1 MAQEGA
7 APAKKAATRLT
18 DLRVTE
24 ASIVDTPAILEGF
37 YLTKALAKQVKSM
50 GTETETPTA
59 EAGATKATDVTD
71 ASTPPPPP
79 ADAIDPETP
88 APVAIAM
95 PQAAKDAILEA
106 LTQSIGGL
114 SKIAELVKAAGVDE
128 GASVPP
134 EIASAIGQVAEM
146 LESVEE
152 AYDASLP
159 TADGE
164 PAPQAEAAPPPSID
178 STKAMVVQDALMANC
193 SKRLADKVAKSFI
206 LSGMGGAVE
215 VSKVGRKL
223 SKARLTTLK
232 GVVSLL
238 AAMVKEVD
246 DDAGGDADV
255 EQAATPAPPPPPPPA
270 ASAPAA
276 PAKPKP
282 PPPAPAPAPAAVPTQ
297 KAASSNLPP
306 EVAASLNAVSK
317 TLETLNATMAG
328 HQSVYA
334 LVAKALGANTAPPAA
349 AAPPTN
355 ANPDDGLRPVTKNN
369 KPVWKPGGDLAAE
382 VVAEEAAKAAQ
393 AQARR

>member
-88 APVAIAM
+88 APVAFAM
-95 PQAAKDAILEA
+95 PQAAKDAILDA

-152 AYDASLP
+152 AYDGSLP

-178 STKAMVVQDALMANC
+178 STKAMVQDALMANC

-255 EQAATPAPPPPPPPA
+255 EQAATPAPPPPPA

-282 PPPAPAPAPAAVPTQ
+282 PPPAPAPVPAVPTQ
-297 KAASSNLPP
+297 KAASSNVPP
-306 EVAASLNAVSK
+306 EVAAALSAVSK
-317 TLETLNATMAG
+317 SLETLNTSMAG
-328 HQSVYA
+328 QQSVFA
-334 LVAKALGANTAPPAA
+334 LVAKALSANGAPSAA